1 MAQFELIF
9 VHRHDLLFFRRTTG
23 YSRRNCRPETPY
35 WQEKGQENWY
45 KAASITYYQCAFE
58 RRYRSYQRL
67 CRTGLFEKIVVLA
80 FVLHLTFTFTLPLD
94 ANILYTVYVWYRSK
108 YNIVQVLGNAK
119 KVKLTSSVI
128 SMILETRAFR
138 LQLCVPN
145 LL

>member
-1 MAQFELIF
+1 
-9 VHRHDLLFFRRTTG
+9 
-23 YSRRNCRPETPY
+23 
-35 WQEKGQENWY
+35 
-45 KAASITYYQCAFE
+45 
-58 RRYRSYQRL
+58 
-67 CRTGLFEKIVVLA
+67 VVLA